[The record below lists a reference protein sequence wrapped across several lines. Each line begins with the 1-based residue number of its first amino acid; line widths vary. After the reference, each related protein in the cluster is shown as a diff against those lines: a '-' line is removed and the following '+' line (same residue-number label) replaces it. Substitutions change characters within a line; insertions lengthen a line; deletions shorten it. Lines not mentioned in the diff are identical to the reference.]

1 MQLRRLE
8 LQGIGSFAGR
18 EVIDFDALGASGLFL
33 VEGPTGAGKSTIIDA
48 VVFGLFG
55 TVAGGKESSTER
67 LRSTHVA
74 PSTTSYADVIFTI
87 EAGTFRVRRT
97 PSFTKPGNSS
107 PTAATAKL
115 WKLSET
121 AVDLGD
127 IDGGTPIATKARDV
141 GVYISNL
148 LGLNAEQFLQTIV
161 LPQGKFAEFL
171 RLESQ
176 ERTRLLTQIFDTR
189 VFGSVTQWL
198 TDHARAARGAIA
210 SAHETFVRA
219 VSNTATAL
227 ELPPAEGGSLI
238 GAAQGVDLPAEGET
252 VIVTLEQALAA
263 AAERASDALARA
275 EEAEGVFERAREH
288 ENAQR
293 TLASRI
299 ERRKELR
306 VRAGQL
312 GEREDAITAD
322 RARLAAHRAAT
333 PLLPYVHALAR
344 ARQES
349 RDCAGA
355 CAAAQARL
363 VATFAKFGASTG
375 RVDGP
380 VTDITP
386 AGVESGRRAV
396 TELSEASGRL
406 AELERTEHEVERK
419 QQEATRAAAQ
429 IVELHSSV
437 EKLRDEAAAA
447 ATEREAME
455 KELDTA
461 RAIASGEPAAAQRAR
476 SATELL
482 EVLERVAASE
492 RAEVEASAALAEALT
507 RVREAES
514 TAREITDAWVQ
525 STAGELA
532 GQLREN
538 EPCPVCGSCTHPA
551 PASPETVR
559 ATAAQVK
566 ASQEVAS
573 AAREKYST
581 CLADV
586 EKIKAQ
592 LTEQR
597 AAAGDATVEV
607 ASAEL
612 AAARTD
618 LSAAQQAALRVTDVE
633 KRIAQL
639 AEQASSRETSLEQLR
654 TDVTQLE
661 AENTSR
667 TRDISA
673 QLARLSA
680 EYAGFA
686 SIAERRTALDALRE
700 AQDAWNTAA
709 SGMLTAREDEQT
721 RSEELT
727 AALAGTEFAD
737 AESVNAAVLND
748 AEEAH
753 LQDSITAFAEECRD
767 VQSKLAE
774 PELAE
779 LPENARADVTEAEE
793 ASALARHAAQEARA
807 HATRAENQARSGR
820 ERLHTTQRDLQ
831 AWRAVREHSG
841 AVVRLASLATAGPE
855 SVTKVPLESFV
866 LQHRFEQVVDVAN
879 EQLADISLGRFE
891 LIRTD
896 EKEKGSHQ
904 SKTGLGLAVIDHAG
918 PEPVQRSVRTLSGGE
933 TFYVSISLALALA
946 EVVRAENGGIHL
958 DTLLID
964 EGFGSLSDGALDQ
977 VMGVLHGLGKN
988 GRTVGVVSH
997 VSEMKQMISERI
1009 SVIPGDDG
1017 TSHIRVTA

>member
-67 LRSTHVA
+67 LRSTHVD

-115 WKLSET
+115 WKLSEA

-127 IDGGTPIATKARDV
+127 IDGGSPIATKARDV

-210 SAHETFVRA
+210 GAQETFVRA
-219 VSNTATAL
+219 ISNTATAL
-227 ELPPAEGGSLI
+227 ELPPEESESLTA
-238 GAAQGVDLPAEGET
+238 AAQGVDLPAEGEE
-252 VIVTLEQALAA
+252 VVAGLEQALATA
-263 AAERASDALARA
+263 AKRANDALARA
-275 EEAEGVFERAREH
+275 EEAENVFEKAQEH

-299 ERRKELR
+299 ERRTELR
-306 VRAGQL
+306 ARAGQL
-312 GEREDAITAD
+312 GERKDAIAAD

-333 PLLPYVHALAR
+333 PLLPHIHALAR

-349 RDCAGA
+349 RNCADA
-355 CAAAQARL
+355 CAEAQAHL
-363 VATFAKFGASTG
+363 VATFAKLGASTG
-375 RVDGP
+375 RVANP
-380 VTDITP
+380 ITDITP

-406 AELERTEHEVERK
+406 TELERAEHEVERK
-419 QQEATRAAAQ
+419 QQEAARATEQLAERRSAM
-429 IVELHSSV
+429 
-437 EKLRDEAAAA
+437 EKLRDEAAIAA
-447 ATEREAME
+447 AEREDVE
-455 KELDTA
+455 GKLDTA
-461 RAIASGEPAAAQRAR
+461 RTIASGEPAAAQRVH
-476 SATELL
+476 SATGLL

-492 RAEVEASAALAEALT
+492 NAEAEARAALADALSQVQET
-507 RVREAES
+507 ES
-514 TAREITDAWVQ
+514 NAREITDAWVQ

-551 PASPETVR
+551 PAPPEAVR

-566 ASQEVAS
+566 ISQEAAS

-581 CLADV
+581 CLAHL

-597 AAAGDATVEV
+597 AIAGDVTTEV
-607 ASAEL
+607 ATAEL

-618 LSAAQQAALRVTDVE
+618 LNTAQQAALRVLDLE
-633 KRIAQL
+633 QRIAQL
-639 AEQASSRETSLEQLR
+639 AEQTSSRETSLEQLR
-654 TDVTQLE
+654 SDVAHLE
-661 AENTSR
+661 AASTAHA
-667 TRDISA
+667 RDISE

-686 SIAERRTALDALRE
+686 SIAARRAALDDLRE

-709 SGMLTAREDEQT
+709 SGVLAAREDEQT
-721 RSEELT
+721 RGKELT

-737 AESVNAAVLND
+737 AESANAALLNGAD
-748 AEEAH
+748 EAH
-753 LQDSITAFAEECRD
+753 LQDSITAFDEECRD
-767 VQSKLAE
+767 VKRELAE

-779 LPENARADVTEAEE
+779 LPEDARADVTGAEE
-793 ASALARHAAQEARA
+793 ASALARRAAQEARA

-820 ERLHTTQRDLQ
+820 ERLYTAQRDLQ
-831 AWRAVREHSG
+831 AWRAVREQSG

-855 SVTKVPLESFV
+855 SVTKVPLETFV
-866 LQHRFEQVVDVAN
+866 LQHRFEQVVEVAN
-879 EQLADISLGRFE
+879 EQLTDISLGRFE

>member
-67 LRSTHVA
+67 LRSTYVD
-74 PSTTSYADVIFTI
+74 PSTISYADVIFTI

-176 ERTRLLTQIFDTR
+176 ERTKLLTQIFDTR

-198 TDHARAARGAIA
+198 TDHARAARGAISNA
-210 SAHETFVRA
+210 QETFVRA

-227 ELPPAEGGSLI
+227 ELPPEESESLTA
-238 GAAQGVDLPAEGET
+238 AAQGVDLPAEGEA
-252 VIVTLEQALAA
+252 VVANLEQALAA
-263 AAERASDALARA
+263 TAGRASDALAQA
-275 EEAEGVFERAREH
+275 EKTEAALELAREA

-293 TLASRI
+293 ALAARI
-299 ERRKELR
+299 ERRRLLR
-306 VRAGQL
+306 ARAGQL
-312 GEREDAITAD
+312 QEREAAITVD
-322 RARLAAHRAAT
+322 RARLAAHRDAA
-333 PLLPYVHALAR
+333 PLLPHVHALDR

-349 RDCAGA
+349 RDCAAA
-355 CAAAQARL
+355 CTEAQAHL
-363 VATFAKFGASTG
+363 VAVFAEFGTG
-375 RVDGP
+375 TGGTHGP
-380 VTDITP
+380 ITDLSP
-386 AGVESGRRAV
+386 AGVESGRRLV

-406 AELERTEHEVERK
+406 TELERSEQEVERK
-419 QQEATRAAAQ
+419 QQEAARTTEQLAERQSA
-429 IVELHSSV
+429 VEELH
-437 EKLRDEAAAA
+437 EEATTA
-447 ATEREAME
+447 ATEREE
-455 KELDTA
+455 VEGTLETA
-461 RAIASGEPAAAQRAR
+461 RATASGEAAAGQRVR

-482 EVLERVAASE
+482 EVLDRVTASE
-492 RAEVEASAALAEALT
+492 NAEAEARAKLADALT
-507 RVREAES
+507 QVQEKES
-514 TAREITDAWVQ
+514 SAREITDAWVQ

-532 GQLREN
+532 GQLHEN
-538 EPCPVCGSCTHPA
+538 EPCPVCGSCTHPEPA
-551 PASPETVR
+551 PPEAVR
-559 ATAAQVK
+559 ATATQVK
-566 ASQEVAS
+566 AAQAAAS
-573 AAREKYST
+573 TAREHYST
-581 CLADV
+581 CLVHV

-592 LTEQR
+592 LAEQR
-597 AAAGDATVEV
+597 AVAGDATTEV

-612 AAARTD
+612 AAARAD
-618 LSAAQQAALRVTDVE
+618 LSAAQQAALRVTDLE
-633 KRIAQL
+633 NRLAQL
-639 AEQASSRETSLEQLR
+639 AEDARTRETALEQLR
-654 TDVTQLE
+654 TEVAQLE
-661 AENTSR
+661 AENTSLAR
-667 TRDISA
+667 EIST
-673 QLARLSA
+673 QLTRLSA
-680 EYAGFA
+680 EYAGFS
-686 SIAERRTALDALRE
+686 SIAARRTALDELRE

-709 SGMLTAREDEQT
+709 SGVLAAREDEQA
-721 RSEELT
+721 RGEELA

-737 AESVNAAVLND
+737 AQAVNAAVLSKV
-748 AEEAH
+748 EEAQ
-753 LQDSITAFAEECRD
+753 LQDSITAFDEDCRD
-767 VQSKLAE
+767 VKRELAE

-779 LPENARADVTEAEE
+779 LPEDAQADVAGAAE
-793 ASALARHAAQEARA
+793 ASALARSVAQEARA
-807 HATRAENQARSGR
+807 RATRAENQASSGQ
-820 ERLHTTQRDLQ
+820 ERLRTAQRDLQ
-831 AWRAVREHSG
+831 AWREVREHSG

-855 SVTKVPLESFV
+855 SVTKVPLETFV

-1009 SVIPGDDG
+1009 SVIPRDDG

>member
-1 MQLRRLE
+1 M
-8 LQGIGSFAGR
+8 
-18 EVIDFDALGASGLFL
+18 
-33 VEGPTGAGKSTIIDA
+33 
-48 VVFGLFG
+48 
-55 TVAGGKESSTER
+55 
-67 LRSTHVA
+67 
-74 PSTTSYADVIFTI
+74 
-87 EAGTFRVRRT
+87 
-97 PSFTKPGNSS
+97 
-107 PTAATAKL
+107 
-115 WKLSET
+115 
-121 AVDLGD
+121 
-127 IDGGTPIATKARDV
+127 
-141 GVYISNL
+141 
-148 LGLNAEQFLQTIV
+148 
-161 LPQGKFAEFL
+161 
-171 RLESQ
+171 
-176 ERTRLLTQIFDTR
+176 
-189 VFGSVTQWL
+189 
-198 TDHARAARGAIA
+198 
-210 SAHETFVRA
+210 
-219 VSNTATAL
+219 
-227 ELPPAEGGSLI
+227 
-238 GAAQGVDLPAEGET
+238 
-252 VIVTLEQALAA
+252 
-263 AAERASDALARA
+263 
-275 EEAEGVFERAREH
+275 
-288 ENAQR
+288 
-293 TLASRI
+293 
-299 ERRKELR
+299 
-306 VRAGQL
+306 
-312 GEREDAITAD
+312 
-322 RARLAAHRAAT
+322 
-333 PLLPYVHALAR
+333 
-344 ARQES
+344 
-349 RDCAGA
+349 
-355 CAAAQARL
+355 
-363 VATFAKFGASTG
+363 
-375 RVDGP
+375 
-380 VTDITP
+380 
-386 AGVESGRRAV
+386 
-396 TELSEASGRL
+396 
-406 AELERTEHEVERK
+406 
-419 QQEATRAAAQ
+419 
-429 IVELHSSV
+429 
-437 EKLRDEAAAA
+437 
-447 ATEREAME
+447 
-455 KELDTA
+455 
-461 RAIASGEPAAAQRAR
+461 
-476 SATELL
+476 
-482 EVLERVAASE
+482 
-492 RAEVEASAALAEALT
+492 
-507 RVREAES
+507 
-514 TAREITDAWVQ
+514 
-525 STAGELA
+525 
-532 GQLREN
+532 
-538 EPCPVCGSCTHPA
+538 
-551 PASPETVR
+551 
-559 ATAAQVK
+559 
-566 ASQEVAS
+566 
-573 AAREKYST
+573 
-581 CLADV
+581 

-855 SVTKVPLESFV
+855 SVTKVPLETFV